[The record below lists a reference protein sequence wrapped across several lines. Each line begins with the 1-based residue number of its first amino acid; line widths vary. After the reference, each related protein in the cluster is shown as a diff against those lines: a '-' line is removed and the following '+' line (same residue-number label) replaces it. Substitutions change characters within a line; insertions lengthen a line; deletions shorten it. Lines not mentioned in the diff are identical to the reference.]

1 MEQETRPFYIGIS
14 KCGCITATLV
24 DDENTT
30 AKEIAEFARSMQKTK
45 RRMSHRNFTK
55 DEFLT
60 QFKLCEHK
68 DLPNGRGKPTAECGS
83 A

>member
-1 MEQETRPFYIGIS
+1 MEQETHPFYIGIS

-30 AKEIAEFARSMQKTK
+30 AKAITEFARRMQKTK

-68 DLPNGRGKPTAECGS
+68 DLPNQN
-83 A
+83 